1 VAWTKVVASKLQ
13 FRSGTSTWI
22 FRMSQK
28 RQNTLQLVRPME
40 ASVPERMPGKVTHD
54 SRGNAVWDWDI
65 ATGVLARKSVAELI
79 TELDAPGVLALDADS
94 EPQNDWSG
102 DPYNRGR

>member
-1 VAWTKVVASKLQ
+1 MASNLQ
-13 FRSGTSTWI
+13 LDSLRHFGNLP
-22 FRMSQK
+22 MSK
-28 RQNTLQLVRPME
+28 IRRHKLQLVNPAKE
-40 ASVPERMPGKVTHD
+40 LAPSGKITHD

-79 TELDAPGVLALDADS
+79 TSLEPGALSLDGEP

-102 DPYNRGR
+102 DPYNRSVG